1 MIVSGLFG
9 GLTGAR
15 STTIEG
21 WQRQAAMIMMRAKR
35 PVATCIPKKEM
46 VGRAAKPMAVFIVI
60 DWERN
65 TANIEEEAMDKQ

>member
-15 STTIEG
+15 STTFEG

-46 VGRAAKPMAVFIVI
+46 VGKAAKPMVVFIVI

-65 TANIEEEAMDKQ
+65 TVKFEEDAMN